1 MIKISTCL
9 KRLNIWLELQTVVL
23 EYKINNKIKNMTFRK
38 NWESLTSN
46 NKYSKETLDILY
58 SKIIKNEDKK

>member
-1 MIKISTCL
+1 M